1 MTTTHGGAPLSKTT
15 TPNGHGDQSPRPAA
29 APKTAAKTAPKAAP
43 KAAAKAA
50 AQGPAPK
57 PLSAL
62 NIFGVREAVGALRY
76 FGQVAARHPQAVLE
90 TVPGLGQELVKIG
103 LGRSEVAPEKG
114 DKRFADPTWQGN
126 PLFKATMQSYL
137 TWGAGLERYVDS
149 LDLPGKATARLRFG
163 AVLLREAMA
172 PTNFFAAN
180 PAAVKRAYDTGGGS
194 VRRGLANWLGD
205 LRHNHG
211 MPTMVDP
218 SPFTMGENLAA
229 TPGSVIYRNEVF
241 ELIQYTPQAETVYD
255 RPLLVV
261 PPQVNKYYALDLS
274 PGRSM
279 YEYLLQRGIQV
290 YTISWRNPTKAQR
303 DWDFD
308 TYVEATIDATDVIR
322 QVSGSPD
329 VNIMGACLGGM
340 TSTLAQAH
348 LQAVGDD
355 RIHSSTLTVTLL
367 DCDSDGR
374 MFLFATPQL
383 LEVAKQVS
391 KPTGIINGW
400 QLGNTFAW
408 LRPNDLVSELLGQQ
422 LPDRPGPAGLRHPGL
437 EQRHHP
443 AEHGLPPADAGDGG
457 GEPDDPPRG
466 HEDHGHPDRPVGHH
480 FRHLRGGRAD
490 RPHHPVEDLLPVHPG
505 ALRVTPSSC
514 CAPAATSRP
523 WWPTRST
530 AASAT
535 SSTRPRRPRR
545 RTGWR
550 PRSGAKDPG
559 GTTGS
564 AWLAER
570 SGEQSAAPHVPGQ
583 HPLPADRGRT
593 RQLHPPVTILGGRAR
608 HRPPGT

>member
-1 MTTTHGGAPLSKTT
+1 MTTPRGQAPLSKTT
-15 TPNGHGDQSPRPAA
+15 TPNGHGDPSPRSAA
-29 APKTAAKTAPKAAP
+29 APKAVPKTAAKTALKAAP
-43 KAAAKAA
+43 KAAANGA

-57 PLSAL
+57 PLSVL
-62 NIFGVREAVGALRY
+62 NIFGVRETVGALRY
-76 FGQVAARHPQAVLE
+76 FGQVATRHPQAVLQ
-90 TVPGLGQELVKIG
+90 TVPGLNQELVKIG

-114 DKRFADPTWQGN
+114 DKRFADPAWQGN

-137 TWGAGLERYVDS
+137 TWGAGLERYVDR

-218 SPFTMGENLAA
+218 TPFTKGENLAA

-290 YTISWRNPTKAQR
+290 YTISWRNPTKAHR

-355 RIHSSTLTVTLL
+355 RIHSSTLLVTLL
-367 DCDSDGR
+367 DTDSDGR

-408 LRPNDLVSELLGQQ
+408 LRPNDLVLELLGQQ
-422 LPDRPGPAGLRHPGL
+422 LPDGPGPAGLRHPGL

-480 FRHLRGGRAD
+480 FRHVRGGRAD

-505 ALRVTPSSC
+505 APGSLRVRAVLQRPHPDRGGRPE
-514 CAPAATSRP
+514 APRYRLLRQPGHAAQGGGLAGGRRAARRILVGPLGRLAGRALRRAERGPEVAGQHALPAAP
-523 WWPTRST
+523 
-530 AASAT
+530 
-535 SSTRPRRPRR
+535 
-545 RTGWR
+545 
-550 PRSGAKDPG
+550 
-559 GTTGS
+559 
-564 AWLAER
+564 
-570 SGEQSAAPHVPGQ
+570 
-583 HPLPADRGRT
+583 GRT
-593 RQLHPPVTILGGRAR
+593 RQLHQPVTAVTGKSR
-608 HRPPGT
+608 

>member
-1 MTTTHGGAPLSKTT
+1 MTTTHGDAPLSKTT
-15 TPNGHGDQSPRPAA
+15 TPNGHGDPSPRSAAAPKA

-43 KAAAKAA
+43 TAAAKAA

-76 FGQVAARHPQAVLE
+76 FGQVATRHPQAVLQ

-103 LGRSEVAPEKG
+103 LGRSETAPEKG
-114 DKRFADPTWQGN
+114 DKRFADPAWQGN

-137 TWGAGLERYVDS
+137 TWGAGLERYVDG

-163 AVLLREAMA
+163 AVLLLEAMA
-172 PTNFFAAN
+172 PSNFFAAN
-180 PAAVKRAYDTGGGS
+180 PAAVKRAYDSGGGS

-218 SPFTMGENLAA
+218 GPFTKGENLAA

-279 YEYLLQRGIQV
+279 YEFLLQRGIQV
-290 YTISWRNPTKAQR
+290 YTISWRNPTKAHR

-367 DCDSDGR
+367 DTDSDGR

-408 LRPNDLVSELLGQQ
+408 LRPNDLVWNYWVNNYLMGQ
-422 LPDRPGPAGLRHPGL
+422 D
-437 EQRHHP
+437 
-443 AEHGLPPADAGDGG
+443 PPAFDILAWNNDTTRLSTAFHQQML
-457 GEPDDPPRG
+457 EMVA
-466 HEDHGHPDRPVGHH
+466 ENQMI
-480 FRHLRGGRAD
+480 
-490 RPHHPVEDLLPVHPG
+490 HPG
-505 ALRVTPSSC
+505 AMKIMGTPIDLSAITSDTFVAAGLTDHITPWKTCYQSTQVLPGHSEFVLCSSGHIQTVV
-514 CAPAATSRP
+514 ADPKHRGIGYFVNPATPPKAE
-523 WWPTRST
+523 
-530 AASAT
+530 
-535 SSTRPRRPRR
+535 
-545 RTGWR
+545 
-550 PRSGAKDPG
+550 D
-559 GTTGS
+559 
-564 AWLAER
+564 WLAAAERREGSWWDHWAGWLTER
-570 SGEQSAAPHVPGQ
+570 SGEQSAAPKSLGSTRFPPLQAAPGSYIS
-583 HPLPADRGRT
+583 L
-593 RQLHPPVTILGGRAR
+593 
-608 HRPPGT
+608 